1 MPSGAMRQL
10 WVEYSARIDKK
21 IATFYDNHLK
31 TQMTPVGDKP
41 HSGWLLTMDGNNS
54 VGGWASQPVSI
65 NNSQTAKGTPP
76 RQAGVFGNR
85 TVITVPPDNNN
96 SVVLFVPP
104 CSTINVEIKDRQV
117 IVTTFSTLYMPTPMT
132 PESGQILFDRGVATL
147 AQNKGYSISEAAELA
162 DKGMQWARANF
173 GSDYSHAE
181 RQFMGWINGAP
192 ERASNPSFQSISGA
206 NRPEP
211 GSTINES
218 PSAVQTSDKRE
229 EPTVFEEVED
239 IQVLND
245 PADVASAFEEPI
257 YATVK
262 RPSTAPAAVV
272 SDGII
277 SEDIESAPISGEDMN
292 VTTDRPFTAPA
303 ALASVGEIAES
314 VPASEDALAPA
325 SQRRASAPAAVPAE
339 RGTTATSASVESAS
353 VEEGASQQ
361 RPTTAPS
368 SLDVHETVV
377 SDSKRQVIS
386 DAEQTIKGQRSS
398 LPDDYLDGVAELFA
412 EPETAVANH
421 NTVVS
426 SEEPRIDQV
435 ASQDS
440 SLSDDDLD
448 GVAELFAEPE
458 TAVANHNT
466 VVSSEEPRIDQ
477 VVSQDSSLSDDYLD
491 GVAELFAEPETAV
504 ANHNTVVSSEEPR
517 IDQVASQESSLSDDY
532 LDGVAELF
540 AEPETA
546 VANNNTVASTD
557 EPMTD
562 QVASQDSSLSDD
574 YLDGVAELFAEPEA
588 AVDNR
593 NTAIP
598 TGSMVGDMVAD
609 NELAG
614 VADET
619 KVQEI
624 MGVADGNVYEED
636 VNVGSKNE
644 TPQEIQQADAKMS
657 TSATALESVVI
668 NDDIDSDYLADDEM
682 ESGQTDLGVAGV
694 KIGEGTSASVTSE
707 STEEVE
713 DDGYFSDQVSA
724 ESESDVVPL
733 DTTRIRE
740 IAQERKAAL
749 SDNQQQLDPAEAQ
762 YSTPAGFG
770 RKIIDDPLD
779 LSGVESSGYAKPNK
793 LKMNFPIGSKDY
805 QEMVQDRKL
814 LGVSSTFN
822 EMSVARGA
830 YKKLQEND
838 SNLALSKDIVAAAEK
853 YISFDV
859 IGSKPMLRQPDQV
872 QLEAL
877 ETLGLDEK
885 ASERAILLALIDQ
898 ASNSL
903 DVNKK
908 TRHENRMKVLDKI
921 HKTLFGK
928 N

>member
-1 MPSGAMRQL
+1 MLLYAFMPSGAVGAMRQL

-104 CSTINVEIKDRQV
+104 CSTINVEIKDRHV

-162 DKGMQWARANF
+162 DKGIQWARANF

-192 ERASNPSFQSISGA
+192 ERASNPSFQSISAA
-206 NRPEP
+206 NRPKP

-262 RPSTAPAAVV
+262 RPSTAPAA
-272 SDGII
+272 
-277 SEDIESAPISGEDMN
+277 
-292 VTTDRPFTAPA
+292 
-303 ALASVGEIAES
+303 LASVGEIAES

-325 SQRRASAPAAVPAE
+325 SQRRASAPAAVSAE
-339 RGTTATSASVESAS
+339 LGAVATSASVESAS

-386 DAEQTIKGQRSS
+386 DAEQMIKGQRSS

-477 VVSQDSSLSDDYLD
+477 VASQDSSLSDDYLD

-504 ANHNTVVSSEEPR
+504 ANHNTIVSSEEPR
-517 IDQVASQESSLSDDY
+517 IDQVASQDSSLSDDY

-562 QVASQDSSLSDD
+562 QVASQGSSLPDD
-574 YLDGVAELFAEPEA
+574 YLDGVAELFAESET

-593 NTAIP
+593 NTATP
-598 TGSMVGDMVAD
+598 TESMVGDMVAD

-644 TPQEIQQADAKMS
+644 TLQEIQQADAKMS

-707 STEEVE
+707 STEKVE

-724 ESESDVVPL
+724 ESESDVVPP

-740 IAQERKAAL
+740 IAQERKAVL

-762 YSTPAGFG
+762 YATPAGFG

-779 LSGVESSGYAKPNK
+779 LSSVESSGYAKPNK
-793 LKMNFPIGSKDY
+793 LKMNFPVGSKDY

-859 IGSKPMLRQPDQV
+859 IGSKPMLRQPDQL

>member
-54 VGGWASQPVSI
+54 LGGWASQPVSI

-104 CSTINVEIKDRQV
+104 CSTINVEIKDRHV

-173 GSDYSHAE
+173 GSDYSYAE

-192 ERASNPSFQSISGA
+192 ERASNPSFQSISAA

-262 RPSTAPAAVV
+262 RPSTAPAA
-272 SDGII
+272 
-277 SEDIESAPISGEDMN
+277 
-292 VTTDRPFTAPA
+292 
-303 ALASVGEIAES
+303 LASVGDIAES
-314 VPASEDALAPA
+314 VPTSEDALAPA

-386 DAEQTIKGQRSS
+386 DAEQTMKGQSSSLPDDYLDGVAELFAEPETAVANHNTVVSYEEPRIDQVASQGSS

-426 SEEPRIDQV
+426 SEEPVTAQV
-435 ASQDS
+435 TSQDS
-440 SLSDDDLD
+440 SL
-448 GVAELFAEPE
+448 P
-458 TAVANHNT
+458 
-466 VVSSEEPRIDQ
+466 
-477 VVSQDSSLSDDYLD
+477 
-491 GVAELFAEPETAV
+491 
-504 ANHNTVVSSEEPR
+504 
-517 IDQVASQESSLSDDY
+517 DDY

-562 QVASQDSSLSDD
+562 QVASQGSSLPDD
-574 YLDGVAELFAEPEA
+574 YLDGVAELFAESET

-593 NTAIP
+593 NTATP
-598 TGSMVGDMVAD
+598 TESMVGDMVAD

-707 STEEVE
+707 FTEKVE

-724 ESESDVVPL
+724 ESESDVVPP

-793 LKMNFPIGSKDY
+793 LKMNFPVGSKDY

-859 IGSKPMLRQPDQV
+859 IGSKPMLRQPDQL

>member
-1 MPSGAMRQL
+1 
-10 WVEYSARIDKK
+10 
-21 IATFYDNHLK
+21 
-31 TQMTPVGDKP
+31 
-41 HSGWLLTMDGNNS
+41 MDGNNS

-65 NNSQTAKGTPP
+65 NDSQTAKGTPP

-173 GSDYSHAE
+173 GSDYSVAE
-181 RQFMGWINGAP
+181 SQFMGWINGAP

-218 PSAVQTSDKRE
+218 PSAVQTSDKQE
-229 EPTVFEEVED
+229 KPTAFEEVED

-245 PADVASAFEEPI
+245 PADVASAFEEPM

-262 RPSTAPAAVV
+262 RPSTASAAVV
-272 SDGII
+272 SDGVI

-303 ALASVGEIAES
+303 ALASVGDIAES
-314 VPASEDALAPA
+314 VPASEDALAAA
-325 SQRRASAPAAVPAE
+325 SPRRASAPAAVSAE
-339 RGTTATSASVESAS
+339 RGAAATSASVESAS

-368 SLDVHETVV
+368 ALDVHETVV

-386 DAEQTIKGQRSS
+386 DAEQTMKGQSSS

-412 EPETAVANH
+412 EPEVSDDNN
-421 NTVVS
+421 NTVAS
-426 SEEPRIDQV
+426 SEEAGTDQMI
-435 ASQDS
+435 SQGS
-440 SLSDDDLD
+440 SLPDDYLE

-458 TAVANHNT
+458 VSDDNNNT
-466 VVSSEEPRIDQ
+466 VNTVASSEEPVTAQ
-477 VVSQDSSLSDDYLD
+477 VTSQDSSLPDDYLDGVAKLFAEPEAAVATNNTVASTGPMTGSMVADNESAEDTGSSAEGIAEVGSASVEEVAVPRQRPATAPAALGIRETVVADSKQQVALDADQSVQQGSSLSDDYLD

-504 ANHNTVVSSEEPR
+504 
-517 IDQVASQESSLSDDY
+517 
-532 LDGVAELF
+532 
-540 AEPETA
+540 
-546 VANNNTVASTD
+546 
-557 EPMTD
+557 
-562 QVASQDSSLSDD
+562 
-574 YLDGVAELFAEPEA
+574 
-588 AVDNR
+588 DNR
-593 NTAIP
+593 NTAASAGP
-598 TGSMVGDMVAD
+598 MTSDMVAD

-614 VADET
+614 IVGDTAEP
-619 KVQEI
+619 EI
-624 MGVADGNVYEED
+624 MDVEDGHVSEED
-636 VNVGSKNE
+636 VSVGSENAI
-644 TPQEIQQADAKMS
+644 PQELQQTDAKIS
-657 TSATALESVVI
+657 APATASESVAI
-668 NDDIDSDYLADDEM
+668 NDDIDPDYLADDEM
-682 ESGQTDLGVAGV
+682 EFEQNDLSAQNT
-694 KIGEGTSASVTSE
+694 KIGDGTSAAVISE

-713 DDGYFSDQVSA
+713 DEGYFSDQVSA
-724 ESESDVVPL
+724 ESESDVVPP

-749 SDNQQQLDPAEAQ
+749 SDNQQQLDPAEVQ
-762 YSTPAGFG
+762 YSTPAGSG
-770 RKIIDDPLD
+770 RKIINDPLD

-793 LKMNFPIGSKDY
+793 LKMNFPVGSKDY